1 MITTHQELTNFI
13 ADIEKQFENR
23 SNDSTECLM
32 ELAKCLG
39 RCIGKLKIIRDE
51 LEIKEALDKRYAES
65 N

>member
-1 MITTHQELTNFI
+1 
-13 ADIEKQFENR
+13 
-23 SNDSTECLM
+23 M